1 MKKFLKDP
9 ISSIIIG
16 GGFAAVAAY
25 FGGDIPAINAAAF
38 GALVGTLVNG
48 FKELFNNQALDVA
61 PKKCLS
67 NAAVGAVSAVA
78 GSLAC
83 LL

>member
-1 MKKFLKDP
+1 MKNFLKDP

-16 GGFAAVAAY
+16 GGVAALAAL
-25 FGGDIPAINAAAF
+25 FSGDAPVLNAAAL
-38 GALVGTLVNG
+38 GAIAGTLVNG
-48 FKELFNNQALDVA
+48 LKELFNNQAYGVGI
-61 PKKCLS
+61 KKCLS

-83 LL
+83 LF